1 MGGDRRGE
9 AGDSVTEQRRVPLN
23 AVREARVR
31 DQVPPAVLRFDGPLS
46 EAELADLRARWEEAR
61 GERVRILPVD
71 VEVTG
76 PALAGSRRRWLR
88 RQQAG
93 RVQG

>member
-1 MGGDRRGE
+1 MTAYGLPGDPVVDLRRM
-9 AGDSVTEQRRVPLN
+9 PLD
-23 AVREARVR
+23 AVREARAR
-31 DQVPPAVLRFDGPLS
+31 DLIPAGILRANEPLS

-71 VEVTG
+71 VEVAG
-76 PALAGSRRRWLR
+76 PALAGSRRRWFQ